1 MTGRRSMPPWAPEA
15 GYGDFLGERRL
26 TDTQIRLIADWVSQG
41 APEGNASEIPP
52 LPKFTEGWQLGPP
65 DMILEAQSA
74 YNLPASG
81 PDVYW
86 NFVIPATVGA
96 MRYVRAVEIR
106 PGDQRSVRLANL
118 YVDRTRSARRQEIA
132 QGQGFPGMDVV
143 IDRPLS
149 EPDDGRFLSWK
160 PGDAPYVGAGGL
172 RMAPRPGQ

>member
-1 MTGRRSMPPWAPEA
+1 MPPWAPEA

-26 TDTQIRLIADWVSQG
+26 SDAQIRLIADWVGQG
-41 APEGNASEIPP
+41 APEGNPSEIPP

-65 DMILEAQSA
+65 DLILEAQSA
-74 YNLPASG
+74 YTLPASG

-86 NFVIPATVGA
+86 NFVDSRSRRLKS

-106 PGDQRSVRLANL
+106 PGDQRSVHLANL
-118 YVDRTRSARRQEIA
+118 YVDRARSARRQEIA
-132 QGQGFPGMDVV
+132 PGQGFPGMDVV

-160 PGDAPYVGAGGL
+160 PGGRSLRGAGGL
-172 RMAPRPGQ
+172 RMAPRSGQ